1 MSDIKKNDVVELDIT
16 AVSNLGYGVGRT
28 EDGKVV
34 FTPGTVTGERV
45 EVKIIKITKGYL
57 VGKLQR
63 IILES
68 PLRDSGNICTAP
80 ATCGGCAYRFI
91 TYEHELELKKQNV
104 KSEFDK
110 VGLRDVAVID
120 TSCVRNDKGEAVV

>member
-1 MSDIKKNDVVELDIT
+1 MSDIKKNDVVELEIT

-68 PLRDSGNICTAP
+68 PLLFSNLTGTHTPVNYDGTGRVTILAHPS
-80 ATCGGCAYRFI
+80 
-91 TYEHELELKKQNV
+91 LSL
-104 KSEFDK
+104 
-110 VGLRDVAVID
+110 
-120 TSCVRNDKGEAVV
+120 

>member
-1 MSDIKKNDVVELDIT
+1 MSDIRKNDIVELDVT

-28 EDGKVV
+28 ESGKVV

-63 IILES
+63 VISAS
-68 PLRDSGNICTAP
+68 PLREQCDKCTAP

-91 TYEHELELKKQNV
+91 NYDHELELKKQNV

-110 VGLRDVAVID
+110 VGLHDVTVLD
-120 TSCVRNDKGEAVV
+120 